1 MVRKD
6 LELYE
11 LVLLFKVT
19 TVEDVTRRI
28 DFYTNFLKKRF
39 SVSTNCKC
47 CSSLTKTAV
56 MVKNE
61 GEKSLTY
68 PIKGFDTATSV
79 RIVYLGNDTL
89 VRQVNT
95 EVLRD
100 EFILRGLTTKLI
112 DKSITSLFD

>member
-28 DFYTNFLKKRF
+28 DFYTNFLKKR
-39 SVSTNCKC
+39 S
-47 CSSLTKTAV
+47 AV

-79 RIVYLGNDTL
+79 QIVYLGNDTL

>member
-28 DFYTNFLKKRF
+28 DFYTNFLKKR
-39 SVSTNCKC
+39 
-47 CSSLTKTAV
+47 KTAV

-79 RIVYLGNDTL
+79 QIVYLGNDTL